1 MPPPRSPVV
10 PLRHSL
16 VVRLLV
22 LSVLVAVGAIAATA
36 WLTAQT
42 TTQAIEK
49 QQAQSLSAG
58 STVYDTLLGYAAEH
72 PTWTGVP
79 ATVGQLARRTGRR
92 IVLTTKDGH
101 VIADSDPARPRPS
114 GQASATV
121 DPLRVSTQSPSTD
134 DSIDAR
140 AVGPYELT
148 RTEKARLDRLADDQ
162 KRLCV
167 DKIREPQIQVEHR
180 PNGRPQIRA
189 QGNLLACPLPEA
201 AQAPTRTE
209 ARALADLTRLTESCL
224 GRSLQPYLKI
234 DLTFQLDQ
242 EGGPL
247 PARLA
252 ADRVLACVQTARRE
266 QLKPYVAPPALLFVT
281 DPGST
286 TIQPSISL
294 TRKNLLRIALGTA
307 VVLAAAVAVTVAVG
321 LRLARP
327 LRRLAEAARR
337 PIDQQHP
344 ITITTKDEIGS
355 LASALNDLSER
366 RDRLEEQ
373 RRAMVSDVAHELRT
387 PLANIRSWLDA
398 AQDQVVPAGP
408 QLLALLSDE
417 TFLLQRIVDDLRDL
431 AAADA
436 GTLRLHCD
444 FVYVNDVLTGV
455 VEAHRGAAGAAG
467 IQLSTDF
474 RTDAQMSIDPVRLR
488 QIVGNL
494 VSNAIRHSD
503 SGSRILVRTR
513 MEPDALAID
522 VADEG
527 TGIEPG
533 VLKKVF
539 DRFWRADSSRSR
551 TTGGSGLGLAIAREL
566 TVAHDGKIT
575 VVSELGVGST
585 FTVHLPAS
593 RQAPS
598 SGL

>member
-1 MPPPRSPVV
+1 M

-36 WLTAQT
+36 WLTANT
-42 TTQAIEK
+42 TTQAIQK

-58 STVYDTLLGYAAEH
+58 STVYETLLGYAAEH
-72 PTWTGVP
+72 PTWKAVP
-79 ATVGQLARRTGRR
+79 ATVAQLAHQTGRR
-92 IVLTTKDGH
+92 IVLTAKDGP
-101 VIADSDPARPRPS
+101 ILADSDPARPRPI

-121 DPLRVSTQSPSTD
+121 DPLRVSTTTRSPSTD

-140 AVGPYELT
+140 AIGPYELT
-148 RTEKARLDRLADDQ
+148 KAEKARLNHQADEQ
-162 KRLCV
+162 AQSCAE
-167 DKIREPQIQVEHR
+167 KIVSQQIQVEHQ

-189 QGNLLACPLPEA
+189 EGSLLTCPLPEA

-209 ARALADLTRLTESCL
+209 ARALAELTRRTESCL
-224 GRSLQPYLKI
+224 GRSLRPYLEI
-234 DLTFQLDQ
+234 NLTFQLDRNA
-242 EGGPL
+242 GPL

-252 ADRVLACVQTARRE
+252 VDRVLACVQIARRE

-281 DPGST
+281 DPGSPT
-286 TIQPSISL
+286 VKPSISL
-294 TRKNLLRIALGTA
+294 TRENLLRIALGTV
-307 VVLAAAVAVTVAVG
+307 VVLAAAIAVTVAVG

-344 ITITTKDEIGS
+344 VPVTTKDEIGA
-355 LASALNDLSER
+355 LASALNDLSAR

-373 RRAMVSDVAHELRT
+373 RKAMVSDVAHELRT

-467 IQLSTDF
+467 IQLSSDF
-474 RTDAQMSIDPVRLR
+474 RADAQMSIDPVRLR

-503 SGSRILVRTR
+503 SGDRVLVRTR
-513 MEPDALAID
+513 MEAEALAID
-522 VADEG
+522 VVDEG
-527 TGIEPG
+527 TGIEPDT
-533 VLKKVF
+533 LSKVF

-566 TVAHDGKIT
+566 TSAHDGKIS
-575 VVSELGVGST
+575 VVSELGIGST
-585 FTVHLPAS
+585 FTVRLPAS
-593 RQAPS
+593 RQAPAPS
-598 SGL
+598 L